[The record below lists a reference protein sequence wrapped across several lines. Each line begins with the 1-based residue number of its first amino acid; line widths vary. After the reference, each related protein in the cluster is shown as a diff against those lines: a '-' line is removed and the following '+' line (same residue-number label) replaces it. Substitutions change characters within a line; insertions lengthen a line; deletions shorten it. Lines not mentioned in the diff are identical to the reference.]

1 MSSNNSNASTIRLV
15 AALSEYDMNIYEDG
29 ATNRMVE
36 ALELFDDICNNTFFK
51 NSSMILFLNKRD
63 LFEQKIKKKSIA
75 DYDAFTD
82 YDGKP
87 NNYEDGVKY
96 FVQKFMEKN
105 KSGNGRDIYQ
115 HVTCATDTQN
125 VKVVFDACKEIILK
139 ENLEKSGFA

>member
-1 MSSNNSNASTIRLV
+1 MYNNYGFQLKPNPYTNKIRMV
-15 AALSEYDMNIYEDG
+15 SEYDMNLYEDG

-82 YDGKP
+82 YDGKIQP
-87 NNYEDGVKY
+87 LSSDLPTPKP
-96 FVQKFMEKN
+96 
-105 KSGNGRDIYQ
+105 
-115 HVTCATDTQN
+115 
-125 VKVVFDACKEIILK
+125 
-139 ENLEKSGFA
+139 